1 MGQSSF
7 NNFDIL
13 DCEKITFP
21 EGFSELEQKNLFCTP
36 CALLHNPRKIT
47 TLPARGKHNLYIDN
61 KISLILRLNNPVS
74 FYFSNEIKISRLG
87 TQSVRDI
94 CMII

>member
-1 MGQSSF
+1 LGTGKKLNYQLTPDF
-7 NNFDIL
+7 EGFWF
-13 DCEKITFP
+13 FP
-21 EGFSELEQKNLFCTP
+21 EGFSELELKKIPFCSP
-36 CALLHNPRKIT
+36 CAFLHNPRKIN
-47 TLPARGKHNLYIDN
+47 TLPALGKHNLYIDN

-94 CMII
+94 